1 MEFANKIFQAN
12 VLCPWVKRGTF
23 RCYQQIHKFSC
34 YTIEAQ
40 CFYSMVG
47 FMVFIYF
54 CTKQSCHLDL
64 KKATEI
70 RKAVQDCING
80 TLCKLQTIL

>member
-1 MEFANKIFQAN
+1 MFYVLGSRGEHLDVINKSTSFQ
-12 VLCPWVKRGTF
+12 
-23 RCYQQIHKFSC
+23 C

-70 RKAVQDCING
+70 RKAVQDCINC
-80 TLCKLQTIL
+80 TLCKLQILL